1 MRILLVGASG
11 FIGGHLLHA
20 LTLAGHAVCATSR
33 SGQGAALPG
42 VEWLR
47 LDLRDLDAFEWP
59 EALDLLINATGLLST
74 DADALRALQ
83 DQASCALLRA
93 AAARGMRL
101 LQLSALGAGEQE
113 DVPFLASKAVADRC
127 ALQLGVPALVLRPSL
142 VLGEGGASSAWLQRL
157 SPWPLIPLLDTG
169 ARLQPLHVDDLC
181 AAVLALLRQWPAEN
195 AVVPLVGPQA
205 LTQGELI
212 DRLRVAQG
220 WPAGRYLRL
229 PTGLTA
235 PLARL
240 GDRLGWRALNSQ
252 TLRLAGRDNLGA
264 GEPLVRACGYRVAPL
279 DARLRGWPASAR
291 TVELAL
297 APLLLAALV
306 LVWLGTALVCLG
318 PGFDWGLRIMAEMGV
333 QGWPARLAV
342 VGGGLLDGLL
352 GLALLWRRSRVA
364 ALRAQIALMLVYT
377 VLISLWLPHYWF
389 DPYMAVG
396 KNLVL
401 VVASLWLLWLEKA
414 QGSAR

>member
-11 FIGGHLLHA
+11 FLGGELLRA
-20 LTLAGHAVCATSR
+20 LVLAGHQVCATSR
-33 SGQGAALPG
+33 TGCGAALPG
-42 VEWLR
+42 VEWRR
-47 LDLRDLDAFEWP
+47 LELLELEPFDWP
-59 EALDLLINATGLLST
+59 QAEVLINASGLLSS
-74 DADALRALQ
+74 DAEQLWQLQ
-83 DQASCALLRA
+83 AAAACALLRGA
-93 AAARGMRL
+93 AERGMRL
-101 LQLSALGAGEQE
+101 LQISALGAGAQD
-113 DVPFLASKAVADRC
+113 DVPFLASKAVADQC
-127 ALQLGVPALVLRPSL
+127 ALGLGVPALVLRPSL

-157 SPWPLIPLLDTG
+157 SPWPLIPLLDNR

-195 AVVPLVGPQA
+195 AVLPLVGPQA

-212 DRLRVAQG
+212 DQLRAAQG
-220 WPAGRYLRL
+220 WSSARYLRL
-229 PTGLTA
+229 PSMLAT

-240 GDRLGWRALNSQ
+240 GDRIGWRALNSQ
-252 TLRLAGRDNLGA
+252 TLRLAGRDNLA
-264 GEPLVRACGYRVAPL
+264 SPEPLAQACGFRAAPL
-279 DARLRGWPASAR
+279 GAHLCGWPVPAR
-291 TVELAL
+291 SIELAL

-333 QGWPARLAV
+333 SGTPARVAV
-342 VGGGLLDGLL
+342 IGGGLLDGGL

-364 ALRAQIALMLVYT
+364 ALRAQIALMLVYS

-401 VVASLWLLWLEKA
+401 GVASLWLLWLEKA